1 MFLHAARV
9 QHAGNR
15 EGHKRNKQGAHREQR
30 GSIQE
35 ARGSEEA
42 HKKQTVQETTRK
54 HTRNKRHMY
63 IRHASLHLYIYIY
76 IYIHTSGAAYIHI
89 QGRGAARG
97 LGRYTAKKNYRQ
109 ISDSGLQGSMVV
121 LSMPLKLP
129 GGTGTT
135 QNQRGS
141 TQETNR
147 EHARNTPETQRPPTA
162 KLGTMKGH
170 TGNRDEAH
178 AKQTGG
184 SQGTA
189 GGLPHKKKVY
199 GQIGDSRPHSCFV
212 LKHASEVCRSCVHLH
227 KDATSRSISPN
238 RR

>member
-1 MFLHAARV
+1 MPLVCSMQETER
-9 QHAGNR
+9 GTKETNR
-15 EGHKRNKQGAHREQR
+15 EHTGNSEEVYKKQGA
-30 GSIQE
+30 
-35 ARGSEEA
+35 A
-42 HKKQTVQETTRK
+42 RK
-54 HTRNKRHMY
+54 HTRNKQYRKQPGSIQETNGTCTFGM
-63 IRHASLHLYIYIY
+63 HLYIYTYIY

-227 KDATSRSISPN
+227 KDATS
-238 RR
+238 